1 MLVQVVAG
9 PESLKRFEEPW
20 NELYEAD
27 PEGHFFLSWPWM
39 SRCLAHKTDWLV
51 LVARRNRTSPI
62 EAVLPLRWRRGVLK
76 RGTKYLDFK
85 MAGRGAADYTG
96 FLCLPGQEERALPA
110 LARHLKTLRW
120 RRLDF
125 EYVRTSDF
133 RLNVFLEHFQRPDYE
148 AFEVSKVNSDG
159 IDNSRCPYTDLPGD
173 WESYLAGLSAN
184 SRQKLRRLLRAA
196 DAQGLRVTHA
206 DARTFQRDLDILLT
220 LWAQRWGDS
229 KGPRLNRILR
239 STRRE
244 LADALDT
251 GNLFLPVL
259 WDGDRPLGAFACL
272 VDHQKREL
280 LFQMAA
286 RDPDFDQPSPGLV
299 LHAHAIRWAIEQGL
313 ARYDFLRGDEP
324 YKYSFAD
331 KERIARS
338 ILVKNRGGTFA

>member
-1 MLVQVVAG
+1 
-9 PESLKRFEEPW
+9 
-20 NELYEAD
+20 
-27 PEGHFFLSWPWM
+27 
-39 SRCLAHKTDWLV
+39 
-51 LVARRNRTSPI
+51 
-62 EAVLPLRWRRGVLK
+62 
-76 RGTKYLDFK
+76 
-85 MAGRGAADYTG
+85 
-96 FLCLPGQEERALPA
+96 
-110 LARHLKTLRW
+110 
-120 RRLDF
+120 
-125 EYVRTSDF
+125 
-133 RLNVFLEHFQRPDYE
+133 
-148 AFEVSKVNSDG
+148 
-159 IDNSRCPYTDLPGD
+159 
-173 WESYLAGLSAN
+173 
-184 SRQKLRRLLRAA
+184 LRAA

-338 ILVKNRGGTFA
+338 I